1 MREREIKPARAQG
14 RSLATSAVHRTRK
27 GGSSFKTIADHLN
40 ADCVLGRHSSG
51 VESSDGQASDRPGP
65 EGSGWSGSV
74 KCGTML
80 CKGALITISW
90 WRRCISDKGVELI
103 DARQHEMQV
112 CANVSAASTLWGK
125 TIPCPTCGDPIRPP
139 KVEPTF
145 PPWLESLGRTVQC
158 VYIGGFAL
166 GIVLALAR
174 PDGGLW
180 SGLGGMFSVVVVIVT
195 IELAADRV
203 VQEIRR
209 LRVRAK
215 AYEADG

>member
-1 MREREIKPARAQG
+1 MPG
-14 RSLATSAVHRTRK
+14 NTR
-27 GGSSFKTIADHLN
+27 
-40 ADCVLGRHSSG
+40 C
-51 VESSDGQASDRPGP
+51 
-65 EGSGWSGSV
+65 
-74 KCGTML
+74 KCG
-80 CKGALITISW
+80 
-90 WRRCISDKGVELI
+90 
-103 DARQHEMQV
+103 
-112 CANVSAASTLWGK
+112 ANVSAASTLWGK

-209 LRVRAK
+209 LRVRESLRSRRMIHPRVPIPPMILA
-215 AYEADG
+215 